1 MVTLIPTSITNK
13 DMATPSPAMATTPCT
28 ATQPPTTALAT
39 LVSFL
44 AVTWPMLELLIM
56 ELVIMEWLT
65 MGLLIIYQQDMGQ
78 ATELLS
84 HLWVVDLD
92 MATDMGTD
100 TATSATTRERK

>member
-1 MVTLIPTSITNK
+1 MGTLIPTSITNK

-44 AVTWPMLELLIM
+44 AVTWPML

-100 TATSATTRERK
+100 TATSATTRERE